1 MRRLLPALVFANVL
15 LLGCDPP
22 ASSGGAASASP
33 SAAAPPSA
41 SVAAAPPPSAA
52 PAPPPE
58 NLNVAELQKALK
70 CANDAKSGPCGVLA
84 KFASCSGWSGVS
96 PSGDGRWFGHGY
108 VVEGSK
114 TSDQIT

>member
-1 MRRLLPALVFANVL
+1 MRRLLPALIFANVL

-41 SVAAAPPPSAA
+41 SIAAAPPPSAA
-52 PAPPPE
+52 PAPPPPE

-70 CANDAKSGPCGVLA
+70 CANDAKSGPCGVLT

-96 PSGDGRWFGHGY
+96 PSGD
-108 VVEGSK
+108 
-114 TSDQIT
+114 